1 MNKTNAE
8 YSIKSKAKVNL
19 FLQILNKRNDGYHN
33 INSLFSELDFGD
45 TLHFIPSENYS
56 LTVKG
61 LIVPIDE
68 TNLISKAYHLI
79 KNEVKKQVITYKIKL
94 YKLIPIG
101 SGLGGGSSNAAT
113 TMIALNHLWKLKM
126 SKNKL
131 ESIGKELGADVP
143 FFVKGGTQQAE
154 GIGNVL
160 TNHSDSLVDE
170 RIFLLVI
177 PPINIS
183 TEWAYSN
190 LNNYLQLDANRSRFA
205 IPLKPI
211 KWQLFKNDFEGLVI
225 STYPEIGE
233 IKKTLIKSGAD
244 FASLSGSG
252 STVFG
257 IYKNK
262 QQAQK
267 AQKLF
272 TNYQTIITSPN
283 KRK

>member
-1 MNKTNAE
+1 MNKSNTE
-8 YSIKSKAKVNL
+8 YSINSRAKVNL

-33 INSLFSELDFGD
+33 INSLFSELHFGD
-45 TLHFIPSENYS
+45 TLHFKPAENYS

-61 LIVPIDE
+61 LKVPTDE

-79 KNEVKKQVITYKIKL
+79 RDKVKKQVIAYKIKL
-94 YKLIPIG
+94 CKFIPIG

-113 TMIALNHLWKLKM
+113 TIIALNQLWKLNM

-131 ESIGKELGADVP
+131 ESIGKKLGADVP
-143 FFVKGGTQQAE
+143 FFIKGGTQQAE
-154 GIGNVL
+154 GIGNIL
-160 TNHSDSLVDE
+160 KNQPDFLIDE
-170 RIFLLVI
+170 TTFLLII
-177 PPINIS
+177 PPLNIS
-183 TEWAYSN
+183 TEWAYSK
-190 LNNYLQLDANRSRFA
+190 LNNYLELDANRSRFA

-211 KWQLFKNDFEGLVI
+211 KWKLFKNDFEGLIV
-225 STYPEIGE
+225 STYPEIGK
-233 IKKTLIKSGAD
+233 IKKTLIASGAD

-262 QQAQK
+262 QRAQK
-267 AQKLF
+267 AKKLF
-272 TNYQTIITSPN
+272 TNYQTIITHPN